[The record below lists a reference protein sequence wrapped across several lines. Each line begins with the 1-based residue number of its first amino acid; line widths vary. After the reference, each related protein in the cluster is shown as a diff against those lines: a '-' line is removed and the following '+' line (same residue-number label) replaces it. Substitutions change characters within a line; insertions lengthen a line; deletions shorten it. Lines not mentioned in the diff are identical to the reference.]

1 MESAGRARNSS
12 NRPRNNNNTLRN
24 AAGAILLSL
33 ISLIVILR
41 ITRGSVFLPDLFRI
55 DPLFMSAAAALVL
68 VGWLLDAIRL
78 IILLRA
84 LGGRIGL
91 LRCLSITLT
100 GAFISGI
107 TPFDTGGEPL
117 QIYLLH
123 QSGITLGE
131 STAVIAMKILLS
143 SLARLFLGSI
153 IPVWLFFS
161 KKTWDIPPSM
171 GIVITVG
178 LLLYAL
184 AFGIGILFL
193 IRPELANSLLP
204 LILRNRVMSR
214 LISPSTTEAIIER
227 VRTGVL
233 EFRGAIARFMQEGRW
248 ALAAAIITS
257 LLGWAVLFS
266 IPVLLLRG
274 LGIDPPYAEVFG
286 IIGLFYLAAAYAPTP
301 GSSGAMEVGF
311 AVLLGRFV
319 PFQLIGIFVAA
330 WRFITYYL
338 TLFIGGFLFAM
349 GIRRGWGQK
358 RGPED

>member
-1 MESAGRARNSS
+1 METAGRARNIAK
-12 NRPRNNNNTLRN
+12 NV
-24 AAGAILLSL
+24 AGAVLLSL
-33 ISLIVILR
+33 ISLVIILHL
-41 ITRGSVFLPDLFRI
+41 TRGSFFLPDLFRI
-55 DPLFMSAAAALVL
+55 DPLFLGAAAALVL
-68 VGWLLDAIRL
+68 VGWLLDAVRL

-84 LGGRIGL
+84 LGGRIGF
-91 LRCLSITLT
+91 LRSLAITLT
-100 GAFISGI
+100 GAFVAGI

-123 QSGITLGE
+123 QDGITLGE
-131 STAVIAMKILLS
+131 STAVIAMKVLLS

-161 KKTWDIPPSM
+161 KKTWDIPPGMSVA
-171 GIVITVG
+171 ISTG

-184 AFGIGILFL
+184 AFGIGILFI
-193 IRPELANSLLP
+193 IRPEFANSLLP
-204 LILRNRVMSR
+204 LILRNRIVSR
-214 LISPSTTEAIIER
+214 LIPPSTTGAIIER

-233 EFRGAIARFMQEGRW
+233 EFRGAIVRFMQEGRW
-248 ALAAAIITS
+248 ALAIAIVTS

-286 IIGLFYLAAAYAPTP
+286 IISIFYLAAAYAPTP

-311 AVLLGRFV
+311 AILLGRFV
-319 PFQLIGIFVAA
+319 PFQLIGVFVAV

-338 TLFIGGFLFAM
+338 MLLIGGTLFAIGIG
-349 GIRRGWGQK
+349 RGWKRK
-358 RGPED
+358 RGPGD